1 MARFIAAS
9 LACRQNRHPARR
21 HPLPREQAM
30 NSPQRIAHPLA
41 PLFDARSRVL
51 ILGTMP
57 SPKSREAGFYY
68 GNPQNRFWKVLARL
82 FDEEEP
88 LGITERS
95 AFATAHR
102 IALWDVLASCTID
115 GASDAS
121 IEDPIPN
128 DLGSLACA
136 APLEAAFTTGTK
148 AASLYRRFQPP
159 ELASLPHIALPSTS
173 PANARM
179 SLDDLVAA
187 YRPIVSYCG

>member
-1 MARFIAAS
+1 MAGSIAAR
-9 LACRQNRHPARR
+9 LFRTQNRHSARGR
-21 HPLPREQAM
+21 PLPREQTM
-30 NSPQRIAHPLA
+30 SGPQRREHPLA
-41 PLFDARSRVL
+41 PLFDSRSRVL

-57 SPKSREAGFYY
+57 SPKSREVGFYY
-68 GNPQNRFWKVLARL
+68 GNPQNRFWKVLGRL

-88 LGITERS
+88 LGVTERT
-95 AFATAHR
+95 AFLTAHR

-121 IEDPIPN
+121 IEDPMPN
-128 DLGSLACA
+128 DLGSIAYA
-136 APLEAAFTTGTK
+136 APLEAVFTTGVK

-179 SLDDLVAA
+179 SLDDLVVA
-187 YRPIVSYCG
+187 YRPIATHC